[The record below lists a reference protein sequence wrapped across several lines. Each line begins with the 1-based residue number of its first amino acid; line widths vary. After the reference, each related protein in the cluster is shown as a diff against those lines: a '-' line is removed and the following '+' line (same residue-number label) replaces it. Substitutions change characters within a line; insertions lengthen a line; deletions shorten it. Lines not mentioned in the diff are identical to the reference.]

1 MHNETLLEKFLRVTM
16 LSVQA
21 RALLREIV
29 RVHALPADGAE
40 AVAEREAMLLRLC
53 QMAQEELNAPPVF
66 VKARRRRWFVGLTGL
81 LHKRHPA

>member
-1 MHNETLLEKFLRVTM
+1 MHNETLLEKFIRVSM

-21 RALLREIV
+21 RALLKEIV

-66 VKARRRRWFVGLTGL
+66 VRARRHRWFAGLTGL
-81 LHKRHPA
+81 LHRHRPA